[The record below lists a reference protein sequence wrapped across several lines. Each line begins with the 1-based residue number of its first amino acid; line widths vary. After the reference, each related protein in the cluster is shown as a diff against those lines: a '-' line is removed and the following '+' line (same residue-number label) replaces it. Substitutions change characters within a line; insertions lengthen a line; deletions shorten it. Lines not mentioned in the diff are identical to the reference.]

1 MSFLTIGHR
10 GVMGVEPENT
20 LRSFLHAERAGMDAI
35 ELDLHLSKDG
45 ALAVMHDA
53 DVDRTTDGSGPIAE
67 KTLSELRELDAGQG
81 ERVPVFEEVLDAVR
95 SPVQAEIKD
104 VAAARALAEVIQR
117 RGLVDRVEVSSFHDE
132 AVAEIAQLVPG
143 VRTVL
148 IASRW
153 RSDVVERAKTV
164 GAATLA
170 LNIRRLTLEVVEQA
184 HAEGLKVIG
193 WVVNTQD
200 HLRLVRA
207 LRLDGATTD
216 YPDIRRAA
224 ASPLDHRPGR
234 TGLRRCRIDH
244 RPGPVGDP
252 TGRTRSLI
260 SSSNA
265 RSSRCGIPMRGSPY
279 GNGLSFPVRR

>member
-20 LRSFLHAERAGMDAI
+20 LRSFVRAERAGMDAI

-53 DVDRTTDGSGPIAE
+53 EVDRTTDGTGPIAL
-67 KTLSELRELDAGQG
+67 KTLSELRALDAGLG

-95 SPVQAEIKD
+95 APLQAEIKD
-104 VAAARALAEVIQR
+104 ADAARVLAGVMLR
-117 RGLVDRVEVSSFHDE
+117 RGLVDRVEVSSFHDG
-132 AVAEIAQLVPG
+132 AVAEIARLVPG

-153 RSDVVERAKTV
+153 DGDVVERAKAV

-170 LNIRRLTLEVVEQA
+170 LNIRRLTLEVVERA

-200 HLRLVRA
+200 HLRLARA

-216 YPDIRRAA
+216 YPEIRRA
-224 ASPLDHRPGR
+224 GR
-234 TGLRRCRIDH
+234 FT
-244 RPGPVGDP
+244 
-252 TGRTRSLI
+252 
-260 SSSNA
+260 A
-265 RSSRCGIPMRGSPY
+265 
-279 GNGLSFPVRR
+279 